1 MRVAIIGTGA
11 LACLF
16 GARLAAHAQVCL
28 LGSWPQG
35 IAAINKRGIRVE
47 ADGAVET
54 ARVPAGSDAG
64 QFAPAAAALLLVKSW
79 QTERA
84 ARMAAAVLAPNGLAV
99 TLQNG
104 LGNLQKLAESVGPER
119 AVAGV
124 TTQGA
129 VLLAPGHVRYG
140 GGGDTHLALREC
152 TRGRLRQ
159 VAELFEAAGFPTLL
173 TGALDGLLWGK
184 LAVSAGINALT
195 ALLGIPNGELLAR
208 PDASELMLA
217 AARETESVAAALGIE
232 LLFDAG
238 ERVWAV
244 AELTAGNHSSMLQ
257 DVRRGAPT
265 EIEAINCAI
274 AREAAQ
280 QGMPA
285 PVNDLLCKLVRAA
298 RGGEKNH
305 DNSQHAA

>member
-1 MRVAIIGTGA
+1 
-11 LACLF
+11 
-16 GARLAAHAQVCL
+16 
-28 LGSWPQG
+28 
-35 IAAINKRGIRVE
+35 
-47 ADGAVET
+47 VET
-54 ARVPAGSDAG
+54 ARVPASSDAG
-64 QFAPAAAALLLVKSW
+64 QFAPAAAVLLLVKSW

-84 ARMAAAVLAPNGLAV
+84 ARMAAAVLAPDGLAV

-104 LGNLQKLAESVGPER
+104 LGNLQKLAERVGPER

-129 VLLAPGHVRYG
+129 ALLAPGHVRYG
-140 GGGDTHLALREC
+140 GGGDTHLALRER
-152 TRGRLRQ
+152 TRGRLQQ
-159 VAELFEAAGFPTLL
+159 VAELFETAGFPTLL

-232 LLFDAG
+232 LSSEAA
-238 ERVWAV
+238 ERVRAV
-244 AELTAGNHSSMLQ
+244 AESTAGNHSSMLQ
-257 DVRRGAPT
+257 DMRRGAPT

-274 AREAAQ
+274 AREAAR
-280 QGMPA
+280 QGVPA

-298 RGGEKNH
+298 RGGENNH
-305 DNSQHAA
+305 DNSQHPA